1 MGEEKSLSF
10 QELRWRSYK
19 YEVEKIFP
27 FFYLFLTWN
36 ALHLGS
42 KILTFWILSKQS
54 FKLFTNAD
62 ISSVDL
68 VKFSSFQVFIV
79 KVYQSLFLKNILT

>member
-1 MGEEKSLSF
+1 M
-10 QELRWRSYK
+10 RWRSYK

-27 FFYLFLTWN
+27 LFYFILFYFLTWN

-42 KILTFWILSKQS
+42 KILTFWIFSKQS